1 MSDAAAPPS
10 GWEARYATP
19 DYLFGKAPSAF
30 LADHAHLLTPGA
42 TALAV
47 ADGEGR
53 NSVFM
58 AETGLRVTALDYAPT
73 AIAKAERL
81 AAERGVTVDFAEAD
95 VLSADWGG
103 PYDLVAAIFI
113 QFAGPEDRA
122 RLFAKMRA
130 SLAPGGL
137 LLLHGYTPEQVGR
150 GTGGPPCAENMY
162 TEAMLAEA
170 FAGWEVLENRAYE
183 RDIRE
188 GTGHAGLSA
197 LIDFVARKPAAG

>member
-58 AETGLRVTALDYAPT
+58 AEKGLRVTALDYAPT

-103 PYDLVAAIFI
+103 PYDLIAAIFI

-122 RLFAKMRA
+122 RLFAKR
-130 SLAPGGL
+130 SISPRR
-137 LLLHGYTPEQVGR
+137 T
-150 GTGGPPCAENMY
+150 C
-162 TEAMLAEA
+162 
-170 FAGWEVLENRAYE
+170 
-183 RDIRE
+183 
-188 GTGHAGLSA
+188 
-197 LIDFVARKPAAG
+197 

>member
-1 MSDAAAPPS
+1 MSDARAPT

-19 DYLFGKAPSAF
+19 DYLFGTEPSAF
-30 LADHAHLLTPGA
+30 LVDHAHLLTSGA

-58 AETGLRVTALDYAPT
+58 AEKGLAVTAMEYAPT
-73 AIAKAERL
+73 ALAKARRL
-81 AAERGVTVDFAEAD
+81 ARDRGVEVTFVEAD
-95 VLSADWGG
+95 VLARDWGG
-103 PYDLVAAIFI
+103 PWDLVVAIFI

-122 RLFAKMRA
+122 HLFEKMRA
-130 SLAPGGL
+130 ALAPGGL

-150 GTGGPPCAENMY
+150 GTGGPPNPENMY
-162 TEAMLAEA
+162 TEPMLAEA
-170 FAGWEVLENRAYE
+170 FDGWEILENRAYE

-188 GTGHAGLSA
+188 GKGHAGLSA
-197 LIDFVARKPAAG
+197 LIDFVARKPA

>member
-1 MSDAAAPPS
+1 MSDSAAPPS

-19 DYLFGKAPSAF
+19 DYLFGTEPAAF
-30 LADHAHLLTPGA
+30 LADHAHLLPPGA

-58 AETGLRVTALDYAPT
+58 AGKGLAVTALEYAPT
-73 AIAKAERL
+73 AIAKAQRL
-81 AAERGVTVDFAEAD
+81 AAAREVTVEFVEAD
-95 VLSADWGG
+95 VLTDDWGG
-103 PYDLVAAIFI
+103 PYDLIAAIFI
-113 QFAGPEDRA
+113 QFAGPEGRA
-122 RLFAKMRA
+122 RLFEKMRTA
-130 SLAPGGL
+130 LAPGGL

-150 GTGGPPCAENMY
+150 GTGGPPYPENMY

-170 FAGWEVLENRAYE
+170 FAGWEILENRAHE

-188 GTGHAGLSA
+188 GKGHAGPSA
-197 LIDFVARKPAAG
+197 LIDFVARKPAAS